1 MRIFVTGGHGFLGSH
16 LVKRLRDVG
25 HDVYSPGRTRL
36 DLANAKDIKDF
47 FQYLP
52 FPRWDA
58 IDIVIHL
65 AATVGGIGFNQSNP
79 VRCLN
84 ENLLMSTNLFQAM
97 ELNPPKKFIAL
108 GSVCAYPKYTPT
120 PFVEDDLWNGYPE
133 ETNAPYG
140 LAKRILLTQC
150 QAYRQK
156 GLNAIYLLPANMYG
170 PRDHF
175 DLENSHVIPA
185 LIRKIAEAKESG
197 GSVNLWGS
205 GEATRD
211 FLYVEDCVGAII
223 QAMENYDSGEPVNI
237 GTGRETSIREVA
249 CMIAEIVGV
258 PERRLAFDSSK
269 PDGQPRRVL
278 ETSRAKEFGF
288 TAKTTL
294 EDGLRKTVEWYYANR
309 MERAA

>member
-1 MRIFVTGGHGFLGSH
+1 MRIFVTGGSGFVGSH
-16 LVKRLRDVG
+16 LVARLKSLG
-25 HDVYSPGRTRL
+25 HDAWASTRSEVNLMSASSVAQRFRYAPVL
-36 DLANAKDIKDF
+36 DS
-47 FQYLP
+47 
-52 FPRWDA
+52 
-58 IDIVIHL
+58 VIHL
-65 AATVGGIGFNQSNP
+65 AATVGGIGFNQANP

-84 ENLLMSTNLFQAM
+84 ENLLMATNLFQAM
-97 ELNPPKKFIAL
+97 ESNPPKKFIAL

-140 LAKRILLTQC
+140 LAKRILLAQC

-170 PRDHF
+170 PGDHF

-185 LIRKIAEAKESG
+185 LIRKCVEAKKTG
-197 GSVNLWGS
+197 GPITLWGS

-211 FLYVEDCVGAII
+211 FLYVEDCVDAII
-223 QAMENYDSGEPVNI
+223 QAMDGYDSGDPVNI
-237 GTGRETSIREVA
+237 GTGRETSIYEAA

-258 PERRLAFDSSK
+258 IPRFVFNSDK

-278 ETSRAKEFGF
+278 DVTRAKEFGF
-288 TAKTTL
+288 TAKTSL
-294 EDGLRKTVEWYYANR
+294 ESGLRKTVEWYYHNR
-309 MERAA
+309 ERAAA

>member
-1 MRIFVTGGHGFLGSH
+1 MRIFVTGGSGFLGLH
-16 LVKRLRDVG
+16 LVGRLRAFGHIVVPPKRVQCDLLNQGDAEDCYAVNGSYDV
-25 HDVYSPGRTRL
+25 
-36 DLANAKDIKDF
+36 
-47 FQYLP
+47 
-52 FPRWDA
+52 
-58 IDIVIHL
+58 VIHL
-65 AATVGGIGFNQSNP
+65 AATVGGIGFNQANP

-84 ENLLMSTNLFQAM
+84 ENLLMATNLFQAM
-97 ELNPPKKFIAL
+97 ESNPPKKFIAL

-120 PFVEDDLWNGYPE
+120 PFSEADLWNGYPE

-140 LAKRILLTQC
+140 LAKRMLLAQC

-170 PRDHF
+170 PNDHF

-185 LIRKIAEAKESG
+185 MIRKFIEAKKTG
-197 GSVNLWGS
+197 GKVNLWGS

-211 FLYVEDCVGAII
+211 FLYVEDCVDAII
-223 QAMENYDSGEPVNI
+223 LAMEGYDSGEPVNI

-249 CMIAEIVGV
+249 CMIAEIAGV
-258 PERRLAFDSSK
+258 SPERLVFDSSK

-278 ETSRAKEFGF
+278 DVSRAKEFGF

-294 EDGLRKTVEWYYANR
+294 ESGLRKTVAWYYANQ
-309 MERAA
+309 MEHAA